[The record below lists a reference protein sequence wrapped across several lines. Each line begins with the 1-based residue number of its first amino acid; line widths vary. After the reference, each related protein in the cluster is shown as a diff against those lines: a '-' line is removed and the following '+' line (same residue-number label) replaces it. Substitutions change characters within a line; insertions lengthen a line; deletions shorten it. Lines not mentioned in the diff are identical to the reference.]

1 MNEWIVK
8 SVQSESQLW
17 DRFRRGDREAFQQV
31 YQLFARDLLNYGYKV
46 SGDIQLIEDNVH
58 DLFVELWQRRAN
70 LSETDSIRFY
80 LFRALRNKITA
91 GQRRNHLQD
100 PFESL
105 ETNADEFVIEQHLID
120 QEQRDGLLR
129 QLRVSYGFLSPRQQQ
144 ALHMRFFLHMSN
156 EQIAELMGIN
166 YQSACK
172 FIYSGLKALRET
184 VRIVSLL
191 LPLVLIRPL

>member
-1 MNEWIVK
+1 ME
-8 SVQSESQLW
+8 SSQSDSQLW
-17 DRFRRGDREAFQQV
+17 NRFLQGDREAFQQI
-31 YQLFARDLLNYGYKV
+31 YQLFAGDLLNYGYKV
-46 SGDIQLIEDNVH
+46 SGNIQLIEDSVH
-58 DLFVELWQRRAN
+58 DLFVEIWQRRAN

-91 GQRRNHLQD
+91 SQRRTHLQD
-100 PFESL
+100 PVESIA
-105 ETNADEFVIEQHLID
+105 TNADEFLIEQHLID
-120 QEQRDGLLR
+120 TEQRDGLLR

-144 ALHMRFFLHMSN
+144 ALHMRFFLHLSN

-184 VRIVSLL
+184 VRIISLL
-191 LPLVLIRPL
+191 LPLFLS

>member
-1 MNEWIVK
+1 MK
-8 SVQSESQLW
+8 SIQSESHLW
-17 DRFRRGDREAFQQV
+17 NKFRQGDREAFQQI
-31 YQLFARDLLNYGYKV
+31 YQLFAGDLLNYGYKV
-46 SGDIQLIEDNVH
+46 SGDIQLIEDSVH
-58 DLFVELWQRRAN
+58 DLFIEIWQRRVN

-91 GQRRNHLQD
+91 SHRKNHLRD

-105 ETNADEFVIEQHLID
+105 QTSADEFLIEQHLID
-120 QEQRDGLLR
+120 QEQQDGLLR
-129 QLRVSYGFLSPRQQQ
+129 QLRTSYGFLSPRQQQ

-184 VRIVSLL
+184 VRIISLL
-191 LPLVLIRPL
+191 LPLLLSLF

>member
-1 MNEWIVK
+1 MK
-8 SVQSESQLW
+8 SAQSESQLW
-17 DRFRRGDREAFQQV
+17 NRFLQGDREAFQQI
-31 YQLFARDLLNYGYKV
+31 YQLFAGDLLNYGYKV
-46 SGDIQLIEDNVH
+46 SGDIQLIEDSVH
-58 DLFVELWQRRAN
+58 DLFIEIWQRRAN

-91 GQRRNHLQD
+91 SHRRNHILD

-105 ETNADEFVIEQHLID
+105 ETSADEFLIEQHLID
-120 QEQRDGLLR
+120 QEQHEGLLR
-129 QLRVSYGFLSPRQQQ
+129 QLRTSYGFLSPRQQQ
-144 ALHMRFFLHMSN
+144 ALHMRFFLHLSN

-184 VRIVSLL
+184 VRIISLL
-191 LPLVLIRPL
+191 LPLFLS